1 MTNTT
6 SSRSSDANDPVS
18 RVLNQAH
25 PGHVALACA
34 ALGWRVIP
42 LRRDT
47 KKPAL
52 NAWPERA
59 TTDRDEIID
68 WFADGGPFAG
78 CVCGIATGRET
89 GLFVVD
95 VDVRH
100 QDGANGFETLAEL
113 ERQHGAL
120 PRTFTVETGSGGQH
134 RYFRYPAD
142 REVATKAKILGRGL
156 DTRGW
161 HGQVVAPGT
170 VVVTNV
176 GPREYRVLDATEP
189 AEAPNWLLERVTRD
203 AGATSWSDADAWDWD
218 GRPAGLN
225 GSGEAPR
232 DAAAWIR
239 DAVEVDD
246 GDQEWYLFRF
256 AASCRARN
264 FDPDEIQ
271 RLGWQVAQR
280 FRVFDDGRPW
290 TELDVRE
297 KVRSV
302 LRYQPGTNGGTGAER
317 ATARPV
323 VIPEAAEPT
332 RVVEETVVTAP
343 PSELPDPPADL
354 RTVARDVELPSTGG
368 SPDNPWRNTDR
379 ANGIEVARFL
389 DGRAF
394 WTPENGW
401 FVYDGRR
408 WAPDAELVRLLLVG
422 EYTDQ
427 LRRRVTSGEHAGRD
441 EGEVL
446 MARANR
452 IESSGGLQGALE
464 FAKAYVAT
472 AITRLDADPW
482 LLNCP
487 NGTLDLRTGELLSH
501 DPHHLITRITPTP
514 YDATAAD
521 EVWDRVRYEA
531 LEGDEHRL
539 RLLARFAG
547 YTLTGRTTEKCM
559 LVISGPTNT
568 AKSTIT
574 EPLYRALGAVHDG
587 GYATTWDADVVQAD
601 ARVNR
606 AEKLNKVRGAR
617 MVLVGELAKG
627 SRMADNFVKQ
637 FTGGDTM
644 DARGL
649 YKDSYSYRPTAKLWM
664 ATNYVPGS
672 ADRALQERLLL
683 LPFLHTP
690 ERKDPR
696 LKAHL
701 EESSDAQQAMLAWAA
716 RGCRWWLQERSLGDT
731 PWLDAARAEYALESD
746 PILQFAHDRLEEV
759 VGYEASSLTDDVWQ
773 AYALG
778 WAEDNVRHPLKRR
791 PFEAAMKER
800 GFKRS
805 RGAQG
810 RGQWRWL
817 GVRLQENRA
826 TS

>member
-1 MTNTT
+1 VTNTT
-6 SSRSSDANDPVS
+6 SSSAGGANDPVS

-89 GLFVVD
+89 GFFVVD

-120 PRTFTVETGSGGQH
+120 PRTFTVQTGSGGQH
-134 RYFRYPAD
+134 RYLRYPAD

-170 VVVTNV
+170 VVVTDV
-176 GPREYRVLDATEP
+176 GPREYRVLDASEV
-189 AEAPNWLLERVTRD
+189 ADAPRWLLDLVTRD

-232 DAAAWIR
+232 DATAWIR
-239 DAVEVDD
+239 DAVEVND

-256 AASCRARN
+256 ASSCRARN

-302 LRYQPGTNGGTGAER
+302 LRYQPGSSSER
-317 ATARPV
+317 AASRPV
-323 VIPEAAEPT
+323 VIPEAVEPT
-332 RVVEETVVTAP
+332 RSEETVVTAP
-343 PSELPDPPADL
+343 LELPDPSSPPAATL
-354 RTVARDVELPSTGG
+354 STVARDVELPSTGG

-487 NGTLDLRTGELLSH
+487 NGTLDLRTGELLPH
-501 DPHHLITRITPTP
+501 DPRHLITRITPTP
-514 YDATAAD
+514 YDPAAAD
-521 EVWDRVRYEA
+521 DVWDKVRWEA
-531 LEGDEHRL
+531 LEGDEERL

-587 GYATTWDADVVQAD
+587 GYATTWDADVVQFD
-601 ARVNR
+601 VKVNR
-606 AEKLNKVRGAR
+606 AEKLNKARGAR

-649 YKDSYSYRPTAKLWM
+649 YQDSYSYRPSAKLWM
-664 ATNYVPGS
+664 ATNYVPHS

-683 LPFLHTP
+683 LPFTHTP
-690 ERKDPR
+690 ARKDPR

-701 EESSDAQQAMLAWAA
+701 EESADAQRAMLAWAV
-716 RGCRWWLQERSLGDT
+716 RGCLWWQRERSLGDT
-731 PWLDAARAEYALESD
+731 PWLEEAKKEYALASD
-746 PILQFAHDRLEEV
+746 PVLQFIEDRCELVETWDESSPVTEV
-759 VGYEASSLTDDVWQ
+759 WSAYSL
-773 AYALG
+773 
-778 WAEDNVRHPLKRR
+778 WAPEYVQRPMKRGV
-791 PFEAAMKER
+791 FFAACEER
-800 GFKRS
+800 GFLS
-805 RGAQG
+805 RTGTHG
-810 RGQWRWL
+810 RAPKKTVGLR
-817 GVRLQENRA
+817 VKVTE
-826 TS
+826 S